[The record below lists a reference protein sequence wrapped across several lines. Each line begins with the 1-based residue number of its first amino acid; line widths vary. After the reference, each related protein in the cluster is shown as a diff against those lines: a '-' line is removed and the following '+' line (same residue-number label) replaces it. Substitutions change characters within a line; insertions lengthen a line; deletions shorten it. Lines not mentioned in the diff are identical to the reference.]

1 MSIWDCRVNS
11 QFIAAADCGCSF
23 AKRWSS
29 FLIKMEKSK
38 DDFSNKVAFLDRD
51 GVINVKLPEGK
62 YVTKWSEFRFLN
74 GAIEGIKLLNKA
86 GYKIIII
93 TNQRGIAKGIM
104 SESSLKKLHQHMIKK
119 VVDSGGR
126 VEAIYY
132 CPHQAGECNCRKPK
146 IGMFLEAEKYL
157 KIDKKKSFMIGDSES
172 DVEAGRNYGVKSYLL
187 KKPNNLENMVEKILT
202 WQKNEI

>member
-1 MSIWDCRVNS
+1 
-11 QFIAAADCGCSF
+11 
-23 AKRWSS
+23 
-29 FLIKMEKSK
+29 MEKSK